1 MIVKQKPS
9 AIKLLFTLRGSI
21 LPKVY
26 PQILLISLISAFIT
40 NIQHGFPSSFSSYS
54 VAPFTLLG
62 IALSLFLG
70 FRNNAS
76 YQRWWEARGLWGQLV
91 YDTRSFTRQVL
102 SYIDDES
109 KEGQDIK
116 EERENEEGRESEKG
130 RDSQRRLVY
139 LSIAFTHALRH
150 RLRDSSPWQ
159 DVERFV
165 EPIHHAS
172 MQQAQNL
179 PDYLLRL
186 LGKELGYCRR
196 QRLTSDH
203 MLQNMDERLNSMTVV
218 LSACERIHSTPLPFA
233 YTLLVH
239 RTTYLYCFML
249 PFGLVS
255 SLGWVTPLICGVIA
269 YTFFG
274 LDALSEELEEPFG
287 LAANQ
292 LPLTALS
299 RTIEI
304 NLLEAL
310 GETEL
315 PPNIMA
321 ENGYLQ

>member
-102 SYIDDES
+102 SYIDDE
-109 KEGQDIK
+109 G
-116 EERENEEGRESEKG
+116 EKG

-150 RLRDSSPWQ
+150 RLRDSAPWQ

-165 EPIHHAS
+165 EPVYHTS

-186 LGKELGYCRR
+186 LGKELGYCRQ
-196 QRLTSDH
+196 QRLTSDL
-203 MLQNMDERLNSMTVV
+203 MLQNMDERINSMTVV

-255 SLGWVTPLICGVIA
+255 SLG
-269 YTFFG
+269 
-274 LDALSEELEEPFG
+274 
-287 LAANQ
+287 
-292 LPLTALS
+292 
-299 RTIEI
+299 
-304 NLLEAL
+304 
-310 GETEL
+310 
-315 PPNIMA
+315 
-321 ENGYLQ
+321 

>member
-102 SYIDDES
+102 SYIDDGSEEGQYS
-109 KEGQDIK
+109 KEG
-116 EERENEEGRESEKG
+116 RENEEGRESEEG

-186 LGKELGYCRR
+186 LGEELGYCRR

-315 PPNIMA
+315 PPNITA

>member
-1 MIVKQKPS
+1 MIVKQNPS
-9 AIKLLFTLRGSI
+9 AIKLFFTLRGSI

-26 PQILLISLISAFIT
+26 PQILLIGLISALIT

-91 YDTRSFTRQVL
+91 YDARSLCRQAL
-102 SYIDDES
+102 SYIDED
-109 KEGQDIK
+109 KPI
-116 EERENEEGRESEKG
+116 G
-130 RDSQRRLVY
+130 RDTQRRLIY
-139 LSIAFTHALRH
+139 LSIAFTHAVRH
-150 RLRDSSPWQ
+150 RLRNTSPWE
-159 DVERFV
+159 DIERFV
-165 EPIHHAS
+165 DPKYHS
-172 MQQAQNL
+172 KMRQAKNL
-179 PDYLLRL
+179 PDYLMRL
-186 LGKELGYCRR
+186 MGKELGHCRK
-196 QRLTSDH
+196 QHLLSEQ
-203 MLQNMDERLNSMTVV
+203 MVQNMDERLNSMTVV
-218 LSACERIHSTPLPFA
+218 LAACERIHNTPLPFA

-255 SLGWVTPLICGVIA
+255 SLGWVTPLICSVIA

-274 LDALSEELEEPFG
+274 LDALSEELELPFG
-287 LAANQ
+287 LADNQ

-310 GETEL
+310 GETDL
-315 PPNIMA
+315 PADISPIK
-321 ENGYLQ
+321 GYLP

>member
-186 LGKELGYCRR
+186 LGEELGYCRR

-203 MLQNMDERLNSMTVV
+203 MLQNMDKRLNSVTVV

-304 NLLEAL
+304 NLLESL

-315 PPNIMA
+315 PPNITA

>member
-1 MIVKQKPS
+1 MIVKQKLSP
-9 AIKLLFTLRGSI
+9 IKLLFTLRGSI

-26 PQILLISLISAFIT
+26 PQILLINLISAFIT
-40 NIQHGFPSSFSSYS
+40 TIQHGFPNSFSSYS

-102 SYIDDES
+102 SYVDEAS
-109 KEGQDIK
+109 DSDSDSDKA
-116 EERENEEGRESEKG
+116 
-130 RDSQRRLVY
+130 RDTQRRMIY

-150 RLRDSSPWQ
+150 RLRDSEPWQ
-159 DVERFV
+159 DIERFV
-165 EPIHHAS
+165 TPIHHAS
-172 MQQAQNL
+172 MRRTQNL
-179 PDYLLRL
+179 PDFLLRL
-186 LGKELGYCRR
+186 LGTELGYCRQ

-218 LSACERIHSTPLPFA
+218 LSACERIHNTPLPFA

-315 PPNIMA
+315 PSNVTA
-321 ENGYLQ
+321 KNGYLQ

>member
-1 MIVKQKPS
+1 MT
-9 AIKLLFTLRGSI
+9 F
-21 LPKVY
+21 
-26 PQILLISLISAFIT
+26 
-40 NIQHGFPSSFSSYS
+40 
-54 VAPFTLLG
+54 
-62 IALSLFLG
+62 
-70 FRNNAS
+70 
-76 YQRWWEARGLWGQLV
+76 ARGL
-91 YDTRSFTRQVL
+91 
-102 SYIDDES
+102 
-109 KEGQDIK
+109 
-116 EERENEEGRESEKG
+116 
-130 RDSQRRLVY
+130 
-139 LSIAFTHALRH
+139 LRH

-159 DVERFV
+159 DVEHFV
-165 EPIHHAS
+165 QPIHHAS
-172 MQQAQNL
+172 MRQTQNL
-179 PDYLLRL
+179 PNYLLRL
-186 LGKELGYCRR
+186 LGKELGYCRQ
-196 QRLTSDH
+196 QRLTSEH
-203 MLQNMDERLNSMTVV
+203 MVQNMDERLNSMTVV

-304 NLLEAL
+304 NLLESL

-315 PPNIMA
+315 PPNITA

>member
-1 MIVKQKPS
+1 MIVKQKLS
-9 AIKLLFTLRGSI
+9 AIKLFFTLRGSV

-40 NIQHGFPSSFSSYS
+40 NVQHIFPSSFSSYS

-91 YDTRSFTRQVL
+91 YDARSLCRQAL
-102 SYIDDES
+102 SYIDED
-109 KEGQDIK
+109 
-116 EERENEEGRESEKG
+116 NPVG
-130 RDSQRRLVY
+130 RDTQRRLIH
-139 LSIAFTHALRH
+139 LSIAFSHAVRH
-150 RLRDSSPWQ
+150 RLRETSPWE
-159 DVERFV
+159 DIERFV
-165 EPIHHAS
+165 EPVHHS
-172 MQQAQNL
+172 KMRQAKNL
-179 PDYLLRL
+179 PDYLMRL
-186 LGKELGYCRR
+186 MGKELGYCR
-196 QRLTSDH
+196 QQHLLSEQ
-203 MLQNMDERLNSMTVV
+203 MVQNMDERLNSMTVV
-218 LSACERIHSTPLPFA
+218 LAACERIYNTPLPFA

-287 LAANQ
+287 LAPNQ
-292 LPLTALS
+292 LALTALS

-310 GETEL
+310 GETDL
-315 PPNIMA
+315 PSDIVPIK
-321 ENGYLQ
+321 GYLE